1 MPPEAPDALA
11 TQARPSVPPVKSLQS
26 KGNVTFNFY
35 RFTESTVPVGKHIGQ
50 TKVRVILQR
59 VQIEEVR
66 YVHVLVA
73 ECIVWSIVG
82 VVARRIIV
90 DLNTLHLQEGRQGMG
105 IIRK

>member
-1 MPPEAPDALA
+1 MEVLWKIY
-11 TQARPSVPPVKSLQS
+11 QIYS
-26 KGNVTFNFY
+26 
-35 RFTESTVPVGKHIGQ
+35 PVGKYIGQ
-50 TKVRVILQR
+50 TKVRVILER

-90 DLNTLHLQEGRQGMG
+90 DFNALHLQIGRKVG
-105 IIRK
+105 KENY

>member
-26 KGNVTFNFY
+26 KGKVTLNFY

-90 DLNTLHLQEGRQGMG
+90 DLNALNL
-105 IIRK
+105 